1 MTRSYLNFWNHSTLP
16 VLWNLDRTR
25 ARLEAGDLV
34 RSHSSNPG
42 ENYLSDGHGQNLVA
56 DWLLDGAR
64 GRGMPQSVIPHS
76 VTWMEDSTV
85 PED

>member
-1 MTRSYLNFWNHSTLP
+1 MWS
-16 VLWNLDRTR
+16 LDRTR

-34 RSHSSNPG
+34 RSHSGNPG
-42 ENYLSDGHGQNLVA
+42 ETYLSDGDDQNLVA

-64 GRGMPQSVIPHS
+64 GRKMPQSVIPES
-76 VTWMEDSTV
+76 VTWMENSTI